1 MTGFHVQST
10 LLLVYLALLTTISFC
25 IWTTLLKYNPVGKVT
40 VFAFSIP
47 VFGVALSAILLGE
60 QIGSVK
66 TLAALVLVSIGIVI
80 VNREKPVLA
89 NEK

>member
-1 MTGFHVQST
+1 MQST
-10 LLLVYLALLTTISFC
+10 LLLVYLALLTTVSFC

-60 QIGSVK
+60 QIGSIK
-66 TLAALVLVSIGIVI
+66 ALAALLLVSIGIII
-80 VNREKPVLA
+80 VNRDKPVLA
-89 NEK
+89 NTK